1 MTPPGDDTSTA
12 TPEADLA
19 EATREAKSAAAKAEA
34 AAGKS
39 EQAAAHAATSATEAE
54 AAADAADSSSD
65 EATDAARAADTS
77 SDEAADSAREAD
89 TSADEADIS
98 AAKAD
103 TLAVQADAAADK
115 ADTSADQADASA
127 DKADSSADE
136 ADVSAHQADA
146 AADKA
151 DTSADKAD
159 ASADKADASA
169 DEADAAADKADT
181 SADKADTSADKAD
194 VSADEAAA
202 AAHAA
207 DGDIVDE
214 LLIEER
220 HPSVGMGTPGPPLR
234 RGNPFTFGFFAALGV
249 LVAWGLW
256 NAAGQARSV
265 LILLLVSMFI
275 AVGLNPLVEW
285 FMRRGL
291 RRGLSVG
298 VVFLLMIL
306 AVAGVGFAIVPVVT
320 DQINSLI
327 KNAPEWLD
335 LLTKSKTLNELD
347 SKYHFIQKAQ
357 DYIQDPALAQR
368 AFGGILGVGKVV
380 AGALFNTFTILVLTL
395 YFLAS
400 LPSVK
405 RAAYSLVPRTRRT
418 RVSILGDEVLGRVGG
433 YVSGQFMVALCA
445 GVCMFIF
452 LEIIGLREYAVALAI
467 VVMFCDFIPMV
478 GGLIGVV
485 VVALIGFTGGLWTGL
500 GCLIYGI
507 IYQQVENYVVAP
519 RIMRRAVDI
528 PGAVTVIA
536 ALLGGALLGVV
547 GALLAIPSAAAILLI
562 IREVWVRKA
571 DAS

>member
-1 MTPPGDDTSTA
+1 VTPAGDDTSTA
-12 TPEADLA
+12 TDPDLA
-19 EATREAKSAAAKAEA
+19 EATRAAKDAAAKAEA
-34 AAGKS
+34 AA
-39 EQAAAHAATSATEAE
+39 
-54 AAADAADSSSD
+54 
-65 EATDAARAADTS
+65 
-77 SDEAADSAREAD
+77 
-89 TSADEADIS
+89 
-98 AAKAD
+98 
-103 TLAVQADAAADK
+103 DK
-115 ADTSADQADASA
+115 ADDSADDAEDAAGHAAGSA
-127 DKADSSADE
+127 KAADSSADKAQESAEE
-136 ADVSAHQADA
+136 ADD

-151 DTSADKAD
+151 SAAAED
-159 ASADKADASA
+159 AKDA
-169 DEADAAADKADT
+169 DE
-181 SADKADTSADKAD
+181 
-194 VSADEAAA
+194 
-202 AAHAA
+202 
-207 DGDIVDE
+207 DIADE

-220 HPSVGMGTPGPPLR
+220 HPDVGMGLPGPAIR
-234 RGNPFTFGFFAALGV
+234 RSNPFVFGFFAALGV

-291 RRGLSVG
+291 NRGLSVG

-306 AVAGVGFAIVPVVT
+306 AVTGVGFAIVPVVT
-320 DQINSLI
+320 DQINGLI
-327 KNAPEWLD
+327 KNAPDWLD
-335 LLTKSKTLNELD
+335 LLQKSKTLNELNNR
-347 SKYHFIQKAQ
+347 YHYIQKAQ
-357 DYIQDPALAQR
+357 DYIQDPALAQK

-380 AGALFNTFTILVLTL
+380 AGALFNTFTILILTL

-418 RVSILGDEVLGRVGG
+418 RVSILGDEVLTRVGG

-452 LEIIGLREYAVALAI
+452 LEIVGLGNYAVALAI

-485 VVALIGFTGGLWTGL
+485 VVALIGFTDGLVTGL
-500 GCLIYGI
+500 ACLIYGI
-507 IYQQVENYVVAP
+507 IYQQIENYVVAP

>member
-1 MTPPGDDTSTA
+1 VTPSGDDSSTTTS
-12 TPEADLA
+12 EADLA
-19 EATREAKSAAAKAEA
+19 NATHTARSAAARAEA

-39 EQAAAHAATSATEAE
+39 RQ
-54 AAADAADSSSD
+54 AAADAA
-65 EATDAARAADTS
+65 
-77 SDEAADSAREAD
+77 
-89 TSADEADIS
+89 
-98 AAKAD
+98 
-103 TLAVQADAAADK
+103 AAAED
-115 ADTSADQADASA
+115 ADN
-127 DKADSSADE
+127 
-136 ADVSAHQADA
+136 A
-146 AADKA
+146 AGKPGEGDN
-151 DTSADKAD
+151 DTNLA
-159 ASADKADASA
+159 
-169 DEADAAADKADT
+169 
-181 SADKADTSADKAD
+181 
-194 VSADEAAA
+194 
-202 AAHAA
+202 
-207 DGDIVDE
+207 DE
-214 LLIEER
+214 LLIDQR
-220 HPSVGMGTPGPPLR
+220 HPSEGMGTPGPPIR

-256 NAAGQARSV
+256 NALGQARSV
-265 LILLLVSMFI
+265 LILLLVAIFI

-291 RRGLSVG
+291 KRGLSVG

-306 AVAGVGFAIVPVVT
+306 AVAGVGMAIVPVVS

-327 KNAPEWLD
+327 KNAPQWLD
-335 LLTKSKTLNELD
+335 LLNKSKTLDDLD
-347 SKYHFIQKAQ
+347 NKYHFIQKGK
-357 DYIQDPALAQR
+357 DYIEDPALAQR

-400 LPSVK
+400 LPTVK
-405 RAAYSLVPRTRRT
+405 RAAYSLVPRTRRK

-445 GVCMFIF
+445 GVTMFIF

-478 GGLIGVV
+478 GGFIGVV
-485 VVALIGFTGGLWTGL
+485 VVSLIGFTGGLWTGL
-500 GCLIYGI
+500 ACLIYGI

-547 GALLAIPSAAAILLI
+547 GALLAIPTAAALLLI

>member
-12 TPEADLA
+12 TTDADLA
-19 EATREAKSAAAKAEA
+19 EATREAQSAAAKAEA
-34 AAGKS
+34 AAGRS
-39 EQAAAHAATSATEAE
+39 EQAA
-54 AAADAADSSSD
+54 
-65 EATDAARAADTS
+65 TD
-77 SDEAADSAREAD
+77 AD
-89 TSADEADIS
+89 TSADEADDAADYAKS
-98 AAKAD
+98 AAAEAD
-103 TLAVQADAAADK
+103 G
-115 ADTSADQADASA
+115 SA
-127 DKADSSADE
+127 DKAQESA
-136 ADVSAHQADA
+136 AG
-146 AADKA
+146 
-151 DTSADKAD
+151 
-159 ASADKADASA
+159 
-169 DEADAAADKADT
+169 
-181 SADKADTSADKAD
+181 
-194 VSADEAAA
+194 ADEAAGGAEA
-202 AAHAA
+202 AAVKAGAA
-207 DGDIVDE
+207 AGRADADADIADE

-220 HPSVGMGTPGPPLR
+220 HPSEGMGQPGPPIR

-256 NAAGQARSV
+256 NAFGQARSV
-265 LILLLVSMFI
+265 LILLLVSIFI

-291 RRGLSVG
+291 KRGLSVA

-306 AVAGVGFAIVPVVT
+306 AVVGVGFAIVPVVS

-327 KNAPEWLD
+327 KNAPGYLD
-335 LLTKSKTLNELD
+335 LLEKSKTLNQLD
-347 SKYHFIQKAQ
+347 DKYHFIQKAQ

-380 AGALFNTFTILVLTL
+380 ANALFNTFTILVLTL

-405 RAAYSLVPRTRRT
+405 RAAYSLVPRTRRK

-445 GVCMFIF
+445 GVTMFVF

-478 GGLIGVV
+478 GGFIGVV
-485 VVALIGFTGGLWTGL
+485 VVSLIGFTGGLWTGIA
-500 GCLIYGI
+500 CLIYGI

>member
-1 MTPPGDDTSTA
+1 MTPPGDDTSTT
-12 TPEADLA
+12 TPDADLA
-19 EATREAKSAAAKAEA
+19 EATREAKTAADKSAQAADEAENSADQAKESADQAEDSADQAEDSADQADDDADEAEESADEA
-34 AAGKS
+34 AG
-39 EQAAAHAATSATEAE
+39 SARG
-54 AAADAADSSSD
+54 ADSSSD
-65 EATDAARAADTS
+65 EA
-77 SDEAADSAREAD
+77 
-89 TSADEADIS
+89 
-98 AAKAD
+98 
-103 TLAVQADAAADK
+103 
-115 ADTSADQADASA
+115 
-127 DKADSSADE
+127 
-136 ADVSAHQADA
+136 DVSAGKA
-146 AADKA
+146 AAQ
-151 DTSADKAD
+151 
-159 ASADKADASA
+159 
-169 DEADAAADKADT
+169 AADQNLA
-181 SADKADTSADKAD
+181 
-194 VSADEAAA
+194 
-202 AAHAA
+202 
-207 DGDIVDE
+207 DE

-291 RRGLSVG
+291 KRGLSVG

-335 LLTKSKTLNELD
+335 LLNKSKTLDDLD
-347 SKYHFIQKAQ
+347 NKYHFIQKGK
-357 DYIQDPALAQR
+357 DYIEDPALAQR

-380 AGALFNTFTILVLTL
+380 ANALFNTFTILVLTL

-405 RAAYSLVPRTRRT
+405 RAAYSLVPRTRRP

-452 LEIIGLREYAVALAI
+452 LEIVGLRQYAVALAI

-478 GGLIGVV
+478 GGFIGVV
-485 VVALIGFTGGLWTGL
+485 VVSLIGFTGGLWTGL
-500 GCLIYGI
+500 ACLIYGI
-507 IYQQVENYVVAP
+507 IYQQVENYIVAP

>member
-12 TPEADLA
+12 TPDRDLTEAA
-19 EATREAKSAAAKAEA
+19 REARTAAAEAEA
-34 AAGKS
+34 AAGKANES
-39 EQAAAHAATSATEAE
+39 AEEAAVAATRADDSADEARVTARE
-54 AAADAADSSSD
+54 ADESADAADDSEK
-65 EATDAARAADTS
+65 EAETAAGRA
-77 SDEAADSAREAD
+77 E
-89 TSADEADIS
+89 
-98 AAKAD
+98 
-103 TLAVQADAAADK
+103 
-115 ADTSADQADASA
+115 
-127 DKADSSADE
+127 
-136 ADVSAHQADA
+136 
-146 AADKA
+146 
-151 DTSADKAD
+151 
-159 ASADKADASA
+159 
-169 DEADAAADKADT
+169 
-181 SADKADTSADKAD
+181 
-194 VSADEAAA
+194 
-202 AAHAA
+202 HAEQ
-207 DGDIVDE
+207 DDLVGE
-214 LLIEER
+214 LLIEDR
-220 HPSVGMGTPGPPLR
+220 HPDVGMGLPGPALR
-234 RGNPFTFGFFAALGV
+234 RSNPFVFGFFAALGV

-256 NAAGQARSV
+256 NALGQARSV

-291 RRGLSVG
+291 KRGLSVG

-306 AVAGVGFAIVPVVT
+306 AVTGVGFAIVPVVS

-327 KNAPEWLD
+327 KNAPDWLD
-335 LLTKSKTLNELD
+335 LLEKSKTLNDLNQR
-347 SKYHFIQKAQ
+347 YHYIQKAQ
-357 DYIQDPALAQR
+357 EYIQDPALAQR

-380 AGALFNTFTILVLTL
+380 AGALFNTFTILILTL

-418 RVSILGDEVLGRVGG
+418 RVSILGDEVLTRVGG
-433 YVSGQFMVALCA
+433 YVSGQFVVALCA

-452 LEIIGLREYAVALAI
+452 LEIIGVGQYAVALAI
-467 VVMFCDFIPMV
+467 VVMVCDFIPMV

-485 VVALIGFTGGLWTGL
+485 IVALIGFTTGLWTGII
-500 GCLIYGI
+500 CLAYGI
-507 IYQQVENYVVAP
+507 IYQQIENYFIAP

-571 DAS
+571 DDS

>member
-1 MTPPGDDTSTA
+1 MNGFDRRSGGPGRPMPTSGC
-12 TPEADLA
+12 
-19 EATREAKSAAAKAEA
+19 RS
-34 AAGKS
+34 S
-39 EQAAAHAATSATEAE
+39 I
-54 AAADAADSSSD
+54 SSSL
-65 EATDAARAADTS
+65 ARFS
-77 SDEAADSAREAD
+77 
-89 TSADEADIS
+89 
-98 AAKAD
+98 
-103 TLAVQADAAADK
+103 
-115 ADTSADQADASA
+115 
-127 DKADSSADE
+127 
-136 ADVSAHQADA
+136 
-146 AADKA
+146 
-151 DTSADKAD
+151 
-159 ASADKADASA
+159 
-169 DEADAAADKADT
+169 
-181 SADKADTSADKAD
+181 
-194 VSADEAAA
+194 
-202 AAHAA
+202 
-207 DGDIVDE
+207 
-214 LLIEER
+214 
-220 HPSVGMGTPGPPLR
+220 
-234 RGNPFTFGFFAALGV
+234 
-249 LVAWGLW
+249 
-256 NAAGQARSV
+256 SV

-291 RRGLSVG
+291 KRGLSVG

-335 LLTKSKTLNELD
+335 LLTKSQTLNELND
-347 SKYHFIQKAQ
+347 RYQFIQKAQ

-380 AGALFNTFTILVLTL
+380 ANALFSGFTILILTL

-405 RAAYSLVPRTRRT
+405 RAAYSLVPASRRT
-418 RVSILGDEVLGRVGG
+418 RVSILGDEVLSRVGG
-433 YVSGQFMVALCA
+433 YVSGQFLVAACA
-445 GVCMFIF
+445 GFFMFVF
-452 LEIIGLREYAVALAI
+452 LQIVGLREYALALAI
-467 VVMFCDFIPMV
+467 VVMFTAFIPMV

-485 VVALIGFTGGLWTGL
+485 IVALIGFTDGLWIGVA
-500 GCLIYGI
+500 CLAYGI
-507 IYQQVENYVVAP
+507 IYQQIENYVVAP

>member
-1 MTPPGDDTSTA
+1 MTPPGDENSTA
-12 TPEADLA
+12 TPDRDLA
-19 EATREAKSAAAKAEA
+19 EATREAQIAAA
-34 AAGKS
+34 
-39 EQAAAHAATSATEAE
+39 EAE
-54 AAADAADSSSD
+54 AAAQQA
-65 EATDAARAADTS
+65 EQ
-77 SDEAADSAREAD
+77 SAREAD
-89 TSADEADIS
+89 RSARDADDSAGEAEG
-98 AAKAD
+98 
-103 TLAVQADAAADK
+103 
-115 ADTSADQADASA
+115 SADQAGVQANRAESSAEEADASA
-127 DKADSSADE
+127 DDAEESAQSADSSEAEAETAAKAADE
-136 ADVSAHQADA
+136 SEAEAKA
-146 AADKA
+146 AAKA
-151 DTSADKAD
+151 AD
-159 ASADKADASA
+159 AS
-169 DEADAAADKADT
+169 EADAEKAAGGK
-181 SADKADTSADKAD
+181 
-194 VSADEAAA
+194 
-202 AAHAA
+202 A
-207 DGDIVDE
+207 DGDLAGE

-220 HPSVGMGTPGPPLR
+220 HPDVGMGLPGPPLR
-234 RGNPFTFGFFAALGV
+234 RSNPFMFGFFAALGV

-256 NAAGQARSV
+256 NALGQARSV

-291 RRGLSVG
+291 KRGLSVG

-327 KNAPEWLD
+327 RNAPEYLD
-335 LLTKSKTLNELD
+335 LLTKSRTLNELND
-347 SKYHFIQKAQ
+347 RYQFIQKAQ

-368 AFGGILGVGKVV
+368 AFGGILGVGRVV
-380 AGALFNTFTILVLTL
+380 ANALFSGFTILILTL

-405 RAAYSLVPRTRRT
+405 RAAYSLVPASRRT

-433 YVSGQFMVALCA
+433 YVSGQFMVAACA
-445 GVCMFIF
+445 GFFMFVF
-452 LEIIGLREYAVALAI
+452 LQIAGLREYALALAI
-467 VVMFCDFIPMV
+467 VVMFTAFIPMV

-485 VVALIGFTGGLWTGL
+485 IVALIGFTSGLWIGVA
-500 GCLIYGI
+500 CLAYGI
-507 IYQQVENYVVAP
+507 IYQQIENYVIAP

-571 DAS
+571 DDS

>member
-1 MTPPGDDTSTA
+1 MTPSGDDTSTA
-12 TPEADLA
+12 NDEDL
-19 EATREAKSAAAKAEA
+19 EQATRRANTAADRAAESAR
-34 AAGKS
+34 
-39 EQAAAHAATSATEAE
+39 TAE
-54 AAADAADSSSD
+54 AAADQA
-65 EATDAARAADTS
+65 E
-77 SDEAADSAREAD
+77 
-89 TSADEADIS
+89 TSADNAEA
-98 AAKAD
+98 
-103 TLAVQADAAADK
+103 
-115 ADTSADQADASA
+115 SADQADTN
-127 DKADSSADE
+127 
-136 ADVSAHQADA
+136 A
-146 AADKA
+146 A
-151 DTSADKAD
+151 
-159 ASADKADASA
+159 
-169 DEADAAADKADT
+169 EADAAADQADGSAEEAES
-181 SADKADTSADKAD
+181 SADQAEAA
-194 VSADEAAA
+194 ADEAGAV
-202 AAHAA
+202 A
-207 DGDIVDE
+207 DEAGAGADQWARRGGRGKDADTNFADE

-256 NAAGQARSV
+256 NALGQARSV

-291 RRGLSVG
+291 RRGLAVG
-298 VVFLLMIL
+298 LVFLLML
-306 AVAGVGFAIVPVVT
+306 VAVAGVGFAIVPVVT
-320 DQINSLI
+320 EQINNLI
-327 KNAPEWLD
+327 KNAPDWFQ
-335 LLTKSKTLNELD
+335 LLKKSETFDELD
-347 SKYHFIQKAQ
+347 NRYDFVKKAT
-357 DYIQDPALAQR
+357 DYVQDPALAQR

-380 AGALFNTFTILVLTL
+380 ANALFNTFTILILTL

-405 RAAYSLVPRTRRT
+405 RAAYSLVPSSRRT
-418 RVSILGDEVLGRVGG
+418 RVAILGDEVLSRVGG
-433 YVSGQFMVALCA
+433 YVSGQFLVALCA
-445 GVCMFIF
+445 GVCMFVF
-452 LEIIGLREYAVALAI
+452 LQIVGLHEYSVALAI
-467 VVMFCDFIPMV
+467 VVMFTAFIPMV

-485 VVALIGFTGGLWTGL
+485 VVSLIGFTAGLWIGIA
-500 GCLIYGI
+500 CLIYGV

>member
-1 MTPPGDDTSTA
+1 MTPPGDETSTA
-12 TPEADLA
+12 EPGEEIA
-19 EATREAKSAAAKAEA
+19 EAAEEAKTAAAKA
-34 AAGKS
+34 
-39 EQAAAHAATSATEAE
+39 QAAADKSE
-54 AAADAADSSSD
+54 DAA
-65 EATDAARAADTS
+65 EQAG
-77 SDEAADSAREAD
+77 ESAEEAD
-89 TSADEADIS
+89 DSADEAKT
-98 AAKAD
+98 AAHKAD
-103 TLAVQADAAADK
+103 D
-115 ADTSADQADASA
+115 
-127 DKADSSADE
+127 SADE
-136 ADVSAHQADA
+136 AEESADDAKAAVHKA
-146 AADKA
+146 AADEDNIA
-151 DTSADKAD
+151 
-159 ASADKADASA
+159 
-169 DEADAAADKADT
+169 
-181 SADKADTSADKAD
+181 
-194 VSADEAAA
+194 
-202 AAHAA
+202 
-207 DGDIVDE
+207 DE

-220 HPSVGMGTPGPPLR
+220 HPDVGMGVPGAPLR
-234 RGNPFTFGFFAALGV
+234 RSSPFMFGFFAALGV

-256 NAAGQARSV
+256 NALGQARSV

-285 FMRRGL
+285 FMRRGMK
-291 RRGLSVG
+291 RGLSVG

-306 AVAGVGFAIVPVVT
+306 AVAGVGFAIVPVVS

-327 KNAPEWLD
+327 KNAPDWLD
-335 LLTKSKTLNELD
+335 LLQKSKSLKELD
-347 SKYHFIQKAQ
+347 NRYHYIQKAQ
-357 DYIQDPALAQR
+357 EYIQDPALAQR

-380 AGALFNTFTILVLTL
+380 AGALFNTFTILILTL

-418 RVSILGDEVLGRVGG
+418 RVSILGDEVLTRVGG

-445 GVCMFIF
+445 GVLMFIF

-485 VVALIGFTGGLWTGL
+485 VVALIGFTSGLWTGVA
-500 GCLIYGI
+500 CLIYGI
-507 IYQQVENYVVAP
+507 IYQQIENYVVAP

>member
-1 MTPPGDDTSTA
+1 VTPSGDRNSTA
-12 TPEADLA
+12 TPEQDLA
-19 EATREAKSAAAKAEA
+19 ETTREAKAAAA
-34 AAGKS
+34 
-39 EQAAAHAATSATEAE
+39 EAE
-54 AAADAADSSSD
+54 AAA
-65 EATDAARAADTS
+65 E
-77 SDEAADSAREAD
+77 EAD
-89 TSADEADIS
+89 A
-98 AAKAD
+98 
-103 TLAVQADAAADK
+103 
-115 ADTSADQADASA
+115 SADQADKSEE
-127 DKADSSADE
+127 E
-136 ADVSAHQADA
+136 A
-146 AADKA
+146 
-151 DTSADKAD
+151 
-159 ASADKADASA
+159 
-169 DEADAAADKADT
+169 
-181 SADKADTSADKAD
+181 
-194 VSADEAAA
+194 EAAEA
-202 AAHAA
+202 VAEKAE
-207 DGDIVDE
+207 DDLVGE
-214 LLIEER
+214 LLIQER
-220 HPSVGMGTPGPPLR
+220 HPDEGMGLPGPPLR
-234 RGNPFTFGFFAALGV
+234 RSHPFMFGFFAALGV

-256 NAAGQARSV
+256 NALGQARSV

-291 RRGLSVG
+291 KRGLSVG

-306 AVAGVGFAIVPVVT
+306 AVVGVGLAIVPVVT

-327 KNAPEWLD
+327 KNAPEWLE
-335 LLTKSKTLNELD
+335 LLQKSKTLNDLNER
-347 SKYHFIQKAQ
+347 YQFIQKAQ

-380 AGALFNTFTILVLTL
+380 ANALFSGFTILILTL

-405 RAAYSLVPRTRRT
+405 RAAYNLVPASRRT
-418 RVSILGDEVLGRVGG
+418 RVSILGDEVLTRVGG

-467 VVMFCDFIPMV
+467 VVMFTDFIPMV

-485 VVALIGFTGGLWTGL
+485 VVALIGFTDGLWIGVA
-500 GCLIYGI
+500 CLAYGI
-507 IYQQVENYVVAP
+507 VYQQIENYVVAP

>member
-1 MTPPGDDTSTA
+1 VTSSGDDNSTA
-12 TPEADLA
+12 TPGNDLA
-19 EATREAKSAAAKAEA
+19 DAAREAKSAAAEA
-34 AAGKS
+34 
-39 EQAAAHAATSATEAE
+39 QAAADKSERS
-54 AAADAADSSSD
+54 AADAA
-65 EATDAARAADTS
+65 
-77 SDEAADSAREAD
+77 
-89 TSADEADIS
+89 
-98 AAKAD
+98 
-103 TLAVQADAAADK
+103 
-115 ADTSADQADASA
+115 ASA
-127 DKADSSADE
+127 KS
-136 ADVSAHQADA
+136 
-146 AADKA
+146 
-151 DTSADKAD
+151 
-159 ASADKADASA
+159 ADASA
-169 DEADAAADKADT
+169 DEADD
-181 SADKADTSADKAD
+181 SADKADE
-194 VSADEAAA
+194 SADEADASAEEADDAADKAA
-202 AAHAA
+202 ADHAEA
-207 DGDIVDE
+207 GDTNFADE

-249 LVAWGLW
+249 LVALGLW

-291 RRGLSVG
+291 KRGLSVG

-306 AVAGVGFAIVPVVT
+306 AVAGVGFAIVPVVS

-335 LLTKSKTLNELD
+335 LLNKSKTLDELD
-347 SKYHFIQKAQ
+347 EKYHFIQKAQ

-405 RAAYSLVPRTRRT
+405 RAAYSLVPSTRRT

-433 YVSGQFMVALCA
+433 YVSGQFLVALTA
-445 GVCMFIF
+445 GVMMFIF

-467 VVMFCDFIPMV
+467 VVMFTAFIPMV

-485 VVALIGFTGGLWTGL
+485 VVGLIGFTDSLWVGIA
-500 GCLIYGI
+500 CLIYGV